1 MITLNNNPIMN
12 ALNPNNI
19 IEAEQITEPVITT
32 EAKVLKNYGG
42 DLDPFVE
49 VHKEPVYFGDGS
61 QNPMVYGIRLGSQDK
76 MLAGNV
82 SADYLLVNNQDLLE
96 VGNEIMAS
104 SGINFEHQKRF
115 FNNNGQFRDIYFA
128 KDSGLEKQVAEVG
141 DIIGMVLEI
150 QNSYNGTSKAG
161 INLYFQRYDC
171 LNGMTSNL
179 FGFGYT
185 FKHSLGNIDWQDQIM
200 KATSLLR
207 NQSEYKLNQFVEACN
222 KLQKPIDTSEIKSI
236 REGYINKLP
245 KQQFGQLMDK
255 YLTDN
260 DFTAWGLLN
269 AGTNV
274 LWHANKLT
282 NANFSNNTIVTDGLL
297 QYGTD
302 TFNAPFVDP
311 NQLTI
316 AGA

>member
-19 IEAEQITEPVITT
+19 IEAEEITEPVITT